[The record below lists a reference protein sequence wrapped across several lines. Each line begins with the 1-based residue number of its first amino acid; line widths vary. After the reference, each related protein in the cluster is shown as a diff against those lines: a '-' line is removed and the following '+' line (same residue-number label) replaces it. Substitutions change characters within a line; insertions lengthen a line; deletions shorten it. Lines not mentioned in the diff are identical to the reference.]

1 MTLFIKIPQKIVF
14 FSLFAFLVYG
24 CVYTK
29 SGNAGVFNRD
39 IAVTAASGSVYIQIS
54 GRISEDIYANQHD
67 DIKKLKEGVYE
78 IKEPLIAQGTK
89 TINQNI
95 LLYESQTFRYSLTT
109 AEVVIMTIRSVDG
122 EDAQLL
128 VYEYGKSKKY
138 TIRGGNQVGR
148 VVSFKN

>member
-1 MTLFIKIPQKIVF
+1 MIF
-14 FSLFAFLVYG
+14 FSLCVFLVYG

-29 SGNAGVFNRD
+29 SSNAGVFNRD
-39 IAVTAASGSVYIQIS
+39 IAVTAASGSVYLQIS
-54 GRISEDIYANQHD
+54 GRISEDIYAYDPDND
-67 DIKKLKEGVYE
+67 KKRLKDGVYE

-95 LLYESQTFRYSLTT
+95 ILYESQTFRYSLTT